1 MFHNVI
7 VVHEVYHLKWDY
19 KIKYLPVNGTLR
31 VGGGAWPIRREARL
45 TSSGLFTKSANV
57 LLRCRKQNYTS
68 CILWILVCTYYL
80 LFILFF
86 YFCLLVLCY
95 IFLYIFIYFLFIFL
109 RRTVNKSHLSF
120 TCTGQAITLFW
131 FTDLKRP
138 AVDLQGST
146 ASHLPREHC
155 NIQVWTEQ
163 EPEQGVVLHVPRER
177 AWSY

>member
-1 MFHNVI
+1 MLLIYGFNNGLLVFVFHNVI

-31 VGGGAWPIRREARL
+31 VEGGAWPIRREARL
-45 TSSGLFTKSANV
+45 TSSGLFTKSANM
-57 LLRCRKQNYTS
+57 LLRCRKQNETS
-68 CILWILVCTYYL
+68 SILWILVCTYYL

-95 IFLYIFIYFLFIFL
+95 ICLTEHLCKYSHHWIFL

-120 TCTGQAITLFW
+120 TSTGQAITLFC
-131 FTDLKRP
+131 FLDLKRP

-146 ASHLPREHC
+146 ASHHE
-155 NIQVWTEQ
+155 TFA
-163 EPEQGVVLHVPRER
+163 GVL
-177 AWSY
+177 S